1 VLRLLLIFA
10 LVAATGSTPRPAAPS
25 ADPLVLVGWWREAA
39 TGQIVV
45 IDPSRLE
52 VRDPRQPI
60 LGPTAAT
67 EPSIATATGAAAG
80 KAMTAANGA
89 GGAARVGQA
98 AGSVGAAGAGP
109 PAGAATA
116 AGRAPGAGPAGGAAT
131 STGAAAPGVSG
142 GDRVAEGSWVG
153 DNAGRFLVWA
163 YGLPAGASA
172 LVWLSA
178 AAGFAVDGA
187 DRVLLDRAGNP
198 VARLVPAAAGVVA
211 GAADPARPPSDL
223 EHRASAPRA
232 PLPAGLRPV
241 DDLTGRWV
249 PVEQPGPG
257 GAFVQFAADGTWTGS
272 DSCTGTGGSWL
283 AAPDGAFLATATT
296 VMTFVACPGV
306 GVAHQV
312 GAARVVGLD
321 GSILVLL
328 DADGG
333 SVGRYQRG

>member
-10 LVAATGSTPRPAAPS
+10 LVAATGSTPRPAAS
-25 ADPLVLVGWWREAA
+25 TADPLALVGWWREAV

-45 IDPSRLE
+45 IDPSRHE
-52 VRDPRQPI
+52 VRDPRQVIP
-60 LGPTAAT
+60 GPTVTT
-67 EPSIATATGAAAG
+67 EPAVATATGAA
-80 KAMTAANGA
+80 
-89 GGAARVGQA
+89 VGT
-98 AGSVGAAGAGP
+98 VM
-109 PAGAATA
+109 GAATA
-116 AGRAPGAGPAGGAAT
+116 AGGVAGAAVGAAPSTGPAAAGVGGA
-131 STGAAAPGVSG
+131 
-142 GDRVAEGSWVG
+142 DRVVEGSWVG
-153 DNAGRFLVWA
+153 DSAGRFLVRA
-163 YGLPAGASA
+163 YGLPSGAVA
-172 LVWLSA
+172 LVWLRA

-187 DRVLLDRAGNP
+187 DRVLLDRAGHP

-211 GAADPARPPSDL
+211 GAVDPARPPSDL
-223 EHRASAPRA
+223 EHRASGPRA
-232 PLPAGLRPV
+232 PLPAGLPPAG
-241 DDLTGRWV
+241 DLTGRWV

-283 AAPDGAFLATATT
+283 AAPDGSFLATAST

-312 GAARVVGLD
+312 GAARMVGLD

-328 DADGG
+328 DADGA